1 VRLAAQRA
9 CSGAAGGRAART
21 RAGDAADLSWVRR
34 ARDVE
39 ALPGRGLRAWVPSE
53 PGDWAAGGG
62 PGGGPPPPAGEPGDW
77 AAAAAAAEGSPA
89 PAPARGGEVRVLV
102 GNRALMAAEDV
113 ALSRRAAP
121 GLLA

>member
-1 VRLAAQRA
+1 MSLDFGVGASVRLAAQRA
-9 CSGAAGGRAART
+9 CSGAAGGRAARA

-39 ALPGRGLRAWVPSE
+39 ALPGRGLRAWVPS
-53 PGDWAAGGG
+53 
-62 PGGGPPPPAGEPGDW
+62 EPGDW